1 MVFVPS
7 RPKAGAMCGGTIMP
21 VLLLTEDDVRRLA
34 TMEMALEA
42 VEQGL
47 RKMALDEAQNVP
59 RARVQTDHAMLHS
72 LCASIKTM
80 GVMGAKVY
88 ATSRK
93 HPSTFTVLLYDGRTA
108 ALQALIQADYLGQ
121 VRTGAASGVA

>member
-1 MVFVPS
+1 M
-7 RPKAGAMCGGTIMP
+7 A
-21 VLLLTEDDVRRLA
+21 VLLLTEDDVRRLL
-34 TMEMALEA
+34 TMDMALEA

-59 RARVQTDHAMLHS
+59 RSRVQTDHAMLHMMAAAAKS
-72 LCASIKTM
+72 L

-93 HPSTFTVLLYDGRTA
+93 GPRSSTCRCSTARPGRCCA
-108 ALQALIQADYLGQ
+108 
-121 VRTGAASGVA
+121 